1 MDNVSFLIE
10 KLYMEGWLRDEEFLE
25 VLIHHGE
32 NEIRNLLAEYAR
44 KTAHRYYGN
53 KVYTRGLIEFSNYCR
68 NDCYYCGIR
77 RSNSHAQRYRLK
89 KEDILTCCDEGYN
102 LGFRTFVLQSGED
115 GYYTDELLIEI
126 ITDIKRRYPDCAITL
141 SLGEKEKESYQRY
154 YDAGADRYL
163 LRHETSNAQHYRCL
177 HPKELTSEHR
187 KQCLRDLKAIG
198 FQTGCGIM
206 VGSPSQTL
214 KHIVEDLHFMKEL
227 QPEMVGIG
235 PFLPHHDTPF
245 HNEPAGSFTL
255 TLTLISSSSI
265 NSVAFSECLLY
276 IYVFPLTFLYCRR
289 DLLRVHIQYASYD
302 WKDILCIRLLHHRY
316 RFYHH
321 TACISF
327 SQLSDC

>member
-154 YDAGADRYL
+154 YASD
-163 LRHETSNAQHYRCL
+163 
-177 HPKELTSEHR
+177 
-187 KQCLRDLKAIG
+187 
-198 FQTGCGIM
+198 
-206 VGSPSQTL
+206 
-214 KHIVEDLHFMKEL
+214 
-227 QPEMVGIG
+227 
-235 PFLPHHDTPF
+235 
-245 HNEPAGSFTL
+245 PAGCT
-255 TLTLISSSSI
+255 SSGDYSSG
-265 NSVAFSECLLY
+265 
-276 IYVFPLTFLYCRR
+276 
-289 DLLRVHIQYASYD
+289 YD
-302 WKDILCIRLLHHRY
+302 
-316 RFYHH
+316 
-321 TACISF
+321 
-327 SQLSDC
+327 